1 MPIVSQLEHPQE
13 ARFEADGHSIIMK
26 GTLDR
31 SRWVR
36 LSRIEFVDLVETLT
50 VPHFD
55 GAVTADANQSTR
67 LLIVTNVDDFVLV

>member
-1 MPIVSQLEHPQE
+1 
-13 ARFEADGHSIIMK
+13 MK

-36 LSRIEFVDLVETLT
+36 LSRIKFVDLVETLT

-67 LLIVTNVDDFVLV
+67 LLIVTNVHDFVLVRAHDHTEGTRVEL